1 MAIAEV
7 ECLKL
12 AQKGNQEAF
21 TQLVETYQNPVYNL
35 CYRMLGNAEA
45 AEDAAQETFWRAYKN
60 LDRYDHER
68 PFPTWLLSIAAHYCI
83 DQQRRKRLP
92 SIDLD
97 EIIEY
102 SAEDPT
108 PNPESATIKSE
119 FSEDVQRQLAQLSEG
134 DRAVLVLRY
143 WHELSEDEICETLKI
158 TKSAVKSRLHR
169 ARLHMADQWSDSQNS
184 LPMEGRYNETL
195 TL

>member
-1 MAIAEV
+1 VTIVEA
-7 ECLKL
+7 ECLKI
-12 AQKGNQEAF
+12 ARMGDQEAF
-21 TQLVETYQNPVYNL
+21 TQLVETYQKPVYNL
-35 CYRMLGNAEA
+35 CYRMLGNSEA

-60 LDRYDHER
+60 LDRYDNER

-83 DQQRRKRLP
+83 DQQRRKHLP

-102 SAEDPT
+102 SAEDPA
-108 PNPESATIKSE
+108 PNPESAAVKSE
-119 FSEDVQRQLAQLSEG
+119 FSEDVQRQLSHLSEG

-143 WHELSEDEICETLKI
+143 WHELSEDEICDTLNI

-169 ARLHMADQWSDSQNS
+169 ARRHMAEQWSDSQKS
-184 LPMEGRYNETL
+184 LTMEGRYHETL